1 VTRPDEPAPRR
12 GTKRRSAPHRKPVVQ
27 TGPAKALARG
37 EHNRLLLIER
47 AGRELAEALGRVA
60 LAMNATLDLPELLN
74 LICRESASLF
84 QVQTAFVWLI
94 EGADLF
100 GFAAYGEGREQ
111 WLGRRVPLSD
121 PVTLGPRVI
130 REKRPIFVNDM
141 AAGIRSNEV
150 NADLVRMFH
159 IRSILGMPLLK
170 GERAVGA
177 LILIDTQQAGRF
189 DDRHVQTARLFAS
202 HAATAVDNA
211 RLFEETLRRLAELE
225 AVNRISVVLRS
236 APGTNTFAIIPEYK
250 TNLTDT
256 NWVALL
262 VQSNRFLSGTNETFC
277 GRPPGSNVFIRVRVG
292 N

>member
-1 VTRPDEPAPRR
+1 MIPPDEPEPGQSA
-12 GTKRRSAPHRKPVVQ
+12 KRRPVRRRKLGAPPRSPNAAA
-27 TGPAKALARG
+27 PG
-37 EHNRLLLIER
+37 EHDRLLLIER

-211 RLFEETLRRLAELE
+211 RLFEETLRRLAELDSG
-225 AVNRISVVLRS
+225 AVETVPWEVVRARLLRR
-236 APGTNTFAIIPEYK
+236 TE
-250 TNLTDT
+250 
-256 NWVALL
+256 
-262 VQSNRFLSGTNETFC
+262 
-277 GRPPGSNVFIRVRVG
+277 
-292 N
+292 